1 MFQKEVADRLVS
13 VKGKKTYSRISVLTQ
28 WSCKTKYL
36 FTVPNTAFIPRPKV
50 QSSVVMLKPRLKPLY
65 PAKMVYLQKVLKA
78 CFGYRRKMLK
88 TSLSYAHPESEK
100 ILSRA
105 NINKNLRAE
114 DLSIKQFCDISVELE
129 KLKF

>member
-1 MFQKEVADRLVS
+1 MTQLNKIKQLIEQNNFSEAEKKIKKFLLYSPENSEWLIILAGLYRS
-13 VKGKKTYSRISVLTQ
+13 AGRSNEAKKTYSRISVLTQ

-78 CFGYRRKMLK
+78 CFGFKVL
-88 TSLSYAHPESEK
+88 
-100 ILSRA
+100 
-105 NINKNLRAE
+105 
-114 DLSIKQFCDISVELE
+114 F
-129 KLKF
+129 